1 MAKKAII
8 LDLDNT
14 IYPVSSI
21 GEKLFRRLFELIQE
35 SGEYSGDFESI
46 RTEIMRTPFQKVAKA
61 FAFSNKLYKE
71 CMQLLS
77 NLTYDEPMSPFEDYA
92 ELQFVKLPKFLVTV
106 GFLNM
111 QQSKVRQLGIENDF
125 EAIFIIDPEVSGLTK
140 KDIFR
145 EIMKKEFYNPVD
157 LLIVGDDPESELKA
171 ARELGIDAVLY
182 DRESKC
188 NTPDDLISIS
198 SFRELGKYI

>member
-21 GEKLFRRLFELIQE
+21 GEKLFRGLFEVIQN

-46 RTEIMRTPFQKVAKA
+46 KTEIMRTPFQKVAKA
-61 FAFSNKLYKE
+61 FAFSNKLYE
-71 CMQLLS
+71 ACMQLLS
-77 NLTYDEPMSPFEDYA
+77 NLTYDETMSPFPDYS

-111 QQSKVRQLGIENDF
+111 QQSKVRQLGIEKDF
-125 EAIFIIDPEVSGLTK
+125 EAIFIIDPEVSVLTK

-145 EIMKKEFYNPVD
+145 EIMKLESLNPED
-157 LLIVGDDPESELKA
+157 LLIVGDDPESEIKA
-171 ARELGIDAVLY
+171 ALELGIDAILY
-182 DRESKC
+182 DPESKFDGS
-188 NTPDDLISIS
+188 NELISMHSFRDLIKHI
-198 SFRELGKYI
+198 